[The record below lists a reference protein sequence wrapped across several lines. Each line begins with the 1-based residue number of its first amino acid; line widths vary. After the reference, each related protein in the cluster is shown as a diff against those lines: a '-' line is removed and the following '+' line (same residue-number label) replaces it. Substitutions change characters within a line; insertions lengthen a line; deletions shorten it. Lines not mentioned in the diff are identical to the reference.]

1 MIIQNEDEDD
11 IPENSKVTKRYCICG
26 KDQQYL
32 WNDKRTT
39 LQTFMYLHYEILQK
53 SFIQHC
59 IKYGRI
65 RALSVNSCIG
75 TECSMLPLYGEIRFR
90 ENAYSGIYFL
100 KPTSD
105 YIVIMDFLRIPM
117 ANKWKE
123 QGKTL
128 WTCSKV
134 LFLTSRFRRTYK

>member
-1 MIIQNEDEDD
+1 MKMKMTFLKIQKSPSAIAFAEKTSSICEM
-11 IPENSKVTKRYCICG
+11 TKEQHCKLLCTYITKFCR
-26 KDQQYL
+26 
-32 WNDKRTT
+32 
-39 LQTFMYLHYEILQK
+39 

-59 IKYGRI
+59 IKYARI
-65 RALSVNSCIG
+65 RVLSVNSCIG